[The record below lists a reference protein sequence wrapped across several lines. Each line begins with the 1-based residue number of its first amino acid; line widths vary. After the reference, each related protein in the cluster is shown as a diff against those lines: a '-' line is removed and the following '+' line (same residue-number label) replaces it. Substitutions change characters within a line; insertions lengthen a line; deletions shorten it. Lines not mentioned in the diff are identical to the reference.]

1 MSSQNGYPA
10 KLSLDATAENAM
22 DTVRQVFWGRLLVDS
37 SFSQLNGKDGEF
49 RNYVDY
55 LVPRYEEDFQRMIVD
70 VFWELVGQGVISP
83 GTTTGNP
90 APPFFHLT
98 EYGKRCLREVEYNPH
113 DPASY
118 LKQLGQSVPSPD
130 STVLAYLGESLEC
143 FSRGTIV
150 ASAMMLGIAS
160 ERVFLLICDSLAE
173 SLRDSAEQSEFA
185 KVLDR
190 NAMKP
195 KLDWVS
201 QKFHRIVNPKR
212 PADWPDDADI
222 QLTGIFNFIR
232 CERNELGHPRESPPS
247 VTRDVAYG
255 YLRIFPS
262 YYGSAERVRDFL
274 TKNKV

>member
-1 MSSQNGYPA
+1 VSSQNGYPP
-10 KLSLDATAENAM
+10 KLILDAAAENAM
-22 DTVRQVFWGRLLVDS
+22 DTVRQVFWNRLRVDT
-37 SFSQLNGKDGEF
+37 SFSELNGQDEVF
-49 RNYVDY
+49 RNYVDFSI
-55 LVPRYEEDFQRMIVD
+55 PRYEDDFQRMIVD
-70 VFWELVGQGVISP
+70 VFWELVGQSVISP
-83 GTTTGNP
+83 GTATGNP
-90 APPFFHLT
+90 LPPFFHLT
-98 EYGKRCLREVEYNPH
+98 EHGKRCLREVEYSPH
-113 DPASY
+113 DPTTY

-143 FSRGTIV
+143 FSRGTMV
-150 ASAMMLGIAS
+150 ASVMMLGIAS

-173 SLRDSAEQSEFA
+173 SLQDSAERTEFE
-185 KVLDR
+185 KVLAR

-201 QKFHRIVNPKR
+201 QKFQKIASPKR

-232 CERNELGHPRESPPS
+232 CERNEVGHPRELPPS

-262 YYGSAERVRDFL
+262 YYGSAERVRGFL
-274 TKNKV
+274 SKNKV